1 MVNLVKRNSN
11 CVLGII
17 KLIDEKFSKKLDIYS
32 KKVKLLIN
40 DLIMMIEFKRDKKNR
55 SKNALFNPYKNGI
68 SSYDMAYLSSKRN
81 LKIKTVYLENDSKKD
96 YLAA

>member
-1 MVNLVKRNSN
+1 MCIGDLFSFN
-11 CVLGII
+11 
-17 KLIDEKFSKKLDIYS
+17 KFKILKKELDIYL
-32 KKVKLLIN
+32 KKVTLLIN
-40 DLIMMIEFKRDKKNR
+40 YLIIMVEFKRSKKNR

-81 LKIKTVYLENDSKKD
+81 LKNKTVYLENDSKKD

>member
-1 MVNLVKRNSN
+1 MIKIGVY
-11 CVLGII
+11 I
-17 KLIDEKFSKKLDIYS
+17 KLIKNFLKNLDIYS

-40 DLIMMIEFKRDKKNR
+40 NLIKMIEFKVSKKRR

-68 SSYDMAYLSSKRN
+68 SSYDMAYLSSK
-81 LKIKTVYLENDSKKD
+81 KVQKSKTVHLEGDSQKD

>member
-1 MVNLVKRNSN
+1 MCIRDLFSFN
-11 CVLGII
+11 
-17 KLIDEKFSKKLDIYS
+17 KLKILKKKLDIYL

-40 DLIMMIEFKRDKKNR
+40 DLIIMIEFKRSKKNR

-81 LKIKTVYLENDSKKD
+81 LKNKTVYIENDSKKD

>member
-1 MVNLVKRNSN
+1 MRNRNLFPFS
-11 CVLGII
+11 
-17 KLIDEKFSKKLDIYS
+17 KLKIPKKLDIYS

-40 DLIMMIEFKRDKKNR
+40 DLLMMIDFKRSKKNR

-68 SSYDMAYLSSKRN
+68 SSYDMAYLSSKRI
-81 LKIKTVYLENDSKKD
+81 LKNKTVYQENDSKKD